1 MHIATIQVYDM
12 VKGNHLPLRKMEN
25 YDNTININFWTHSSK
40 LPHSMNV
47 ILATLIGTLTQ
58 LM

>member
-1 MHIATIQVYDM
+1 MKLLATT
-12 VKGNHLPLRKMEN
+12 KMEG
-25 YDNTININFWTHSSK
+25 YNTNINIDSWTLSMK

-47 ILATLIGTLTQ
+47 ILATLLGTLTP